1 MIVKH
6 DMENSMFKIGEFSKL
21 TQVTIRML
29 RHYDETGLL
38 KPAQIDP
45 ITGYRLYSTEQ
56 IPVLNKIIYLRD
68 SGFQVADIAAALN
81 AEDDTAAASLLD
93 KKYREI
99 QKLIETEKKK
109 LKKIEYAKKELLGSK
124 NEMHY
129 NILLKSIPSCQVLS
143 LRNVIPNYY
152 AEGDLWKTMSGFI
165 DKHRVLLSAEQ
176 TFSIYHDTEYK
187 EEHVDVELCAPV
199 KKKLADMDGFVFRD
213 TEPVPLMACTMVY
226 GPFSNIADAYISF
239 AQWLQ
244 EKSQYEM
251 TGQTRQIVHRGPW
264 NESSPEKYLTEIQIP
279 LRELC

>member
-38 KPAQIDP
+38 KPAQTDP
-45 ITGYRLYSTEQ
+45 VTGYRLYSTEQ
-56 IPVLNKIIYLRD
+56 IPVLNKIVYLRD
-68 SGFQVADIAAALN
+68 SGFQVAEIAAALN
-81 AEDDTAAASLLD
+81 TEDDTDAASLLD
-93 KKYREI
+93 RKYREI
-99 QKLIETEKKK
+99 QKLIEAEKQK
-109 LKKIEYAKKELLGSK
+109 LKKIECAKKELLGSK

-152 AEGDLWKTMSGFI
+152 AEGDLWKTLAEFA
-165 DKHRVLLSAEQ
+165 DKHRILLSAEQ

-187 EEHVDVELCAPV
+187 EENVDVELCAPV
-199 KKKLADMDGFVFRD
+199 QKKLADMDGFVFRD
-213 TEPVPLMACTMVY
+213 TEPVPLIACTMVY
-226 GPFSNIADAYISF
+226 GPFSNIAGAYVSF

-244 EKSQYEM
+244 ENSQYEM
-251 TGQTRQIVHRGPW
+251 TGQTRQLVHRGPW

-279 LRELC
+279 LKELS